1 MRISDWSSDVC
12 SSDRYGFHPVPALE
26 PGCSGNLRQYIAA
39 KGRCSGRRLHG
50 VDGQVDRD
58 SVHVGSHASAS
69 AGSPAGIAVGSIHI
83 TSQIWPSGSSKL
95 RPYMKPKSCVGVGS
109 ALPPALTAL
118 STCPST
124 SSRSA
129 EH

>member
-1 MRISDWSSDVC
+1 MIRRPPRSTRTDTLFPYTTLFRSED
-12 SSDRYGFHPVPALE
+12 DAEPFAGYGFHPVPALE

-95 RPYMKPKSCVGVGS
+95 RPYMKPKSCVGVG
-109 ALPPALTAL
+109 
-118 STCPST
+118 
-124 SSRSA
+124 
-129 EH
+129 

>member
-1 MRISDWSSDVC
+1 MIFMMFFVSIRPPPRSTRPDTLFPYTTLF
-12 SSDRYGFHPVPALE
+12 R
-26 PGCSGNLRQYIAA
+26 SGNLRQYIAA
-39 KGRCSGRRLHG
+39 KGRGSRRRLHG

-109 ALPPALTAL
+109 ALPPASKAL
-118 STCPST
+118 ST
-124 SSRSA
+124 
-129 EH
+129 